1 MNGQPAVSRV
11 DLERKREQENVIRI
25 VMAFKRMTSKKY
37 KVATM
42 TSVKVNKNIDVWG
55 TYQNINSSTFLII
68 RNPRLL
74 N

>member
-37 KVATM
+37 KVAIM
-42 TSVKVNKNIDVWG
+42 TSVKVNKNIDV
-55 TYQNINSSTFLII
+55 
-68 RNPRLL
+68 
-74 N
+74 